1 MISNMINFG
10 VVVNALGLKGAG
22 SHRTYESMVETWL
35 DPNERIPT
43 EDECVAKW
51 NELVA
56 SGYFEP
62 PYFVKRAEAYANKGI
77 YLQDIAEL
85 TGELAMAKA
94 ANNAADVAKY
104 EARLAEI
111 YAKRAAIKAQFPK
124 V

>member
-1 MISNMINFG
+1 MELSTVISQ
-10 VVVNALGLKGAG
+10 LGLRGAL
-22 SHRTYESMVETWL
+22 SHRTYERMVETWI
-35 DPNERIPT
+35 DSSEPIPT
-43 EDECVAKW
+43 LEECVAKW

-62 PYFVKRAEAYANKGI
+62 PYYVKRAEAYANEGI

-85 TGELAMAKA
+85 TAELAMAKA

-111 YAKRAAIKAQFPK
+111 YAKRWAIKAQFPK
-124 V
+124 A

>member
-1 MISNMINFG
+1 MIDMELSYVITAM
-10 VVVNALGLKGAG
+10 GLRGAT
-22 SHRTYESMVETWL
+22 SHRTYERMVETWI
-35 DPNERIPT
+35 DPNEPIPSY
-43 EDECVAKW
+43 DECVAKW

-56 SGYFEP
+56 SGFFEP
-62 PYFVKRAEAYANKGI
+62 PYFVKRAEAYANEGI

-85 TGELAMAKA
+85 TAELAMAQA

-124 V
+124 A

>member
-1 MISNMINFG
+1 MELANVITLM
-10 VVVNALGLKGAG
+10 GLRGAT
-22 SHRTYESMVETWL
+22 SHRTYERMVETWI
-35 DPNERIPT
+35 DPNEPIPT
-43 EDECVAKW
+43 YDECVAKW

-85 TGELAMAKA
+85 TGELAMAQA

-104 EARLAEI
+104 EARLAEL

-124 V
+124 A

>member
-1 MISNMINFG
+1 MELSYVITAM
-10 VVVNALGLKGAG
+10 GLRGAT
-22 SHRTYESMVETWL
+22 SHRTYERMVETWI
-35 DPNERIPT
+35 DPNEPIPSY
-43 EDECVAKW
+43 DECVAKW

-56 SGYFEP
+56 SGFFEP
-62 PYFVKRAEAYANKGI
+62 PYFVKRAEAYANEGI

-85 TGELAMAKA
+85 TAELAMAQA

-124 V
+124 A

>member
-1 MISNMINFG
+1 MELGI
-10 VVVNALGLKGAG
+10 VVSQLGLRGAL
-22 SHRTYESMVETWL
+22 SHRTYESMVETWI
-35 DPNERIPT
+35 DPNEPIPSY
-43 EDECVAKW
+43 DECVAKW

-62 PYFVKRAEAYANKGI
+62 PYFVKRADAYANEGI

-104 EARLAEI
+104 ETRLAEI